1 MGSFAESLLLCWR
14 SEIHVYLLPIS
25 TNNNNNDNQ
34 QTKPC
39 WRSQVNL
46 CLIPR
51 TATTNSNTKQ
61 QKAMGVKYTF
71 VCFQHQQNRQKNN
84 NNGQAKP
91 CTFVSSRLNIFRLR
105 HLDANV
111 LFILARLKH
120 DNKQFLREKTSNV
133 FLPLLLGFQLTTF
146 HMIRPT
152 VKGTHEMWESIRK
165 IVPAVS
171 LERLSGLRC
180 SKT

>member
-91 CTFVSSRLNIFRLR
+91 CWRSIMHFRFFTSKHFSSPTPGC
-105 HLDANV
+105 
-111 LFILARLKH
+111 
-120 DNKQFLREKTSNV
+120 QC
-133 FLPLLLGFQLTTF
+133 TF
-146 HMIRPT
+146 HI
-152 VKGTHEMWESIRK
+152 G
-165 IVPAVS
+165 
-171 LERLSGLRC
+171 
-180 SKT
+180 KT